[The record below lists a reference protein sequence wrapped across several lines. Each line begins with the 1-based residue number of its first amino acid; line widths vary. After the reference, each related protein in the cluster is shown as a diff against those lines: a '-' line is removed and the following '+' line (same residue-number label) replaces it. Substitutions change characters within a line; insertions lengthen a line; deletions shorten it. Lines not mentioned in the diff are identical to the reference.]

1 VAALCFI
8 TGLAQA
14 ADPTAE
20 QQYWLELTN
29 RFRADPQGE
38 LSKLVNF
45 SSPGVWA
52 PLKSNDP
59 YVVNALN
66 YFGTD
71 AATLAAQ
78 FASLTSAPALAWNG
92 NLNVSATT

>member
-1 VAALCFI
+1 MPLLTPTTSRRLLRLCVAALCFI

-52 PLKSNDP
+52 PVK
-59 YVVNALN
+59 
-66 YFGTD
+66 
-71 AATLAAQ
+71 
-78 FASLTSAPALAWNG
+78 
-92 NLNVSATT
+92 

>member
-1 VAALCFI
+1 MPLLTPTACRRLLSRCVAVLCLL
-8 TGLAQA
+8 GSVSEA

-52 PLKSNDP
+52 PVK
-59 YVVNALN
+59 
-66 YFGTD
+66 
-71 AATLAAQ
+71 
-78 FASLTSAPALAWNG
+78 
-92 NLNVSATT
+92 